1 MKILILTSKFGMGHY
16 SAAKSIEQKL
26 CKNFSFDEIKLVDIF
41 EHTYKE
47 FCEVIYKSYS
57 LLINKGASLYNLA
70 YKKATK
76 NTGENHTIALI
87 RKNLYEHVSR
97 LLQKERADLI
107 ISTYSVSSMLISE
120 YKQKTKSDLPLITV
134 ITDINPHDTWVNPLT
149 DWYLVADASTKE
161 YLQAI
166 GISPSKIRI
175 SGMPLGEDFE
185 KKIGKSGFDRA
196 NHKMSNRMREENS
209 ATAVG
214 TNPKKHLLIMGGGLG
229 LIPKDLDFY
238 QRINSIDSLHTTVVT
253 GKNERLY
260 RKLRN
265 RFDNIEVLG
274 FCHDICE
281 RMSRA
286 DILLTKSGGITTFE
300 AICTQTPMVI
310 FKPFLEQEIPNA
322 DFIKK
327 ENIGIVLQCGL
338 ENPRRAIRAIEELLA
353 DEDWRGQMKKNMKA
367 LSKRWDTDVIF
378 DLIELQS
385 ISESA

>member
-16 SAAKSIEQKL
+16 SAAKSVEQKL
-26 CKNFSFDEIKLVDIF
+26 CKNLSSDEIKLVDIF

-87 RKNLYEHVSR
+87 RKNLYEHTSR
-97 LLQKERADLI
+97 LLQEERADLV

-149 DWYLVADASTKE
+149 DWYLVADSSTKK

-166 GISPSKIRI
+166 GISPSEIRI
-175 SGMPLGEDFE
+175 SGMPVGEDFE
-185 KKIGKSGFDRA
+185 KKIQKCGHAF
-196 NHKMSNRMREENS
+196 NRTESSIAPTAPRKNS
-209 ATAVG
+209 V
-214 TNPKKHLLIMGGGLG
+214 KHLLIMGGGLG

-238 QRINSIDSLHTTVVT
+238 HRINQIQGLQTTVVS

-260 RKLRN
+260 RRLKN
-265 RFDNIEVLG
+265 RFKNIEVVG
-274 FCHDICE
+274 YCHDICE

-286 DILLTKSGGITTFE
+286 DILLTKSGGITSFE

-338 ENPRRAIRAIEELLA
+338 ENPKRAIKAIEELLA
-353 DEDWRGQMKKNMKA
+353 DEDWRCQMKKNMKA

-378 DLIELQS
+378 DLIQWQNM
-385 ISESA
+385 SESA